1 MAKRLR
7 SDVTKKGPAR
17 APHRA
22 LLYATGLSPG
32 ELDKPFIGV
41 VSSFTDLIPG
51 HVHMR
56 RLERAIEKGVHAG
69 GGVSF
74 TFSVPGVCD
83 GIAMGHVGMHYSLPT
98 RELICDMIECVV
110 QAHQLDGLVMLT
122 NCDKITPGML
132 MAAARLDLPT
142 VVVTAGPMLAGRLGD
157 RRLDLVGGTFEAV
170 GRYQAGKISLQEL
183 RACELRACPSAGS
196 CQGLFTA
203 NTMACVTEALGLSLP
218 YCATTLAVSSMK
230 DHIAYESGKRV
241 VDLVREGLTA
251 RKFLTPEAFH
261 NAITIDMALGGSTNT
276 ALHIPA
282 IAHEAGVELE
292 LELFDRISRRT
303 PHLANLRPGGDH
315 MMEDLDRA
323 GGIPAV
329 MKRLGRRMKDQPT
342 VSGLS
347 VYQIA
352 RRATIYDED
361 VIRTPARAYH
371 KEGGMAVLRGNLAP
385 EGSVVKQ
392 SAVSPEMRKFTGKAL
407 VFRREPAAFR
417 AIRARRVKPGHVVV
431 IIGEGPRGG
440 PGMREMLAAT
450 GALAGQGLLDSVALI
465 TDGRFSGG
473 TRGCCIGHV
482 SPEAAVGGPIGL
494 VKTGDTITID
504 IPRRSLRLHVSE
516 EELERRRRR
525 ARPIVPE
532 VRSGYLARYAQM
544 VGSAARGAVLERS
557 PSGCS

>member
-1 MAKRLR
+1 VAKRLR
-7 SDVTKKGPAR
+7 SDVTKRGPAR

-22 LLYATGLSPG
+22 LMYATGVSPAEVG
-32 ELDKPFIGV
+32 KPFIGV

-74 TFSVPGVCD
+74 TFCVPGVCD
-83 GIAMGHVGMHYSLPT
+83 GIAMGHIGMHYSLPT
-98 RELICDMIECVV
+98 RELIADMIESVT

-142 VVVTAGPMLAGRLGD
+142 VVVTGGAMLAGRLGEA
-157 RRLDLVGGTFEAV
+157 RLDLVGGTFEAV
-170 GRYQAGKISLQEL
+170 GKYQAGQMSLEEL

-203 NTMACVTEALGLSLP
+203 NTMACITEALGLSLP
-218 YCATTLAVSSMK
+218 YCATTLAVSSIK
-230 DHIAYESGKRV
+230 DHQAYESGKRV
-241 VDLVREGLTA
+241 VDLVRQGTTA
-251 RKFLTPEAFH
+251 RKFMTRESFE

-282 IAHEAGVELE
+282 VAHEAGIELE
-292 LELFDRISRRT
+292 LELFDRISRKT
-303 PHLANLRPGGDH
+303 PHIASLRPGGEY
-315 MMEDLDRA
+315 MMQDLDRA

-329 MKRLGRRMKDQPT
+329 FKRLGKRLSDTPS

-347 VYQIA
+347 VRKIA
-352 RRATIYDED
+352 KGAVVYDED
-361 VIRTPARAYH
+361 IIRTLGKAYH

-385 EGSVVKQ
+385 DGCVVKQ
-392 SAVSPEMRKFTGKAL
+392 SAVAPNMMTFTGKAQ
-407 VFRREPAAFR
+407 VFLRETKAFK
-417 AIRARRVKPGHVVV
+417 AIQGKKIQPGTVVV
-431 IIGEGPRGG
+431 ITAEGPRGG

-482 SPEAAVGGPIGL
+482 SPEAALGGNIAL
-494 VKTGDTITID
+494 VETGDEVSID
-504 IPRRSLRLHVSE
+504 IPNRKLELLVSE
-516 EELERRRRR
+516 DELERRRRR
-525 ARPIVPE
+525 ARPIKPAVTT
-532 VRSGYLARYAQM
+532 GYLARYAQM
-544 VGSAARGAVLERS
+544 VGSAARGAVLGSSR
-557 PSGCS
+557 

>member
-1 MAKRLR
+1 MAKRKRLR
-7 SDVTKKGPAR
+7 SDVTKIGPAR

-22 LLYATGLSPG
+22 LLYASGASPAEIG
-32 ELDKPFIGV
+32 KPFIGV

-74 TFSVPGVCD
+74 TFCVPGVCD

-98 RELICDMIECVV
+98 RELIADMIESVT

-142 VVVTAGPMLAGRLGD
+142 IVVTAGAMLAGRLGD
-157 RRLDLVGGTFEAV
+157 LRLDLVGGTFEAV
-170 GRYQAGKISLQEL
+170 GKYQAGKMSLEEL
-183 RACELRACPSAGS
+183 QVCELRACPGAGS

-203 NTMACVTEALGLSLP
+203 NTMACITEALGMSLP
-218 YCATTLAVSSMK
+218 YCATTLAVSSIK
-230 DHIAYESGKRV
+230 DHQAYESGKRV
-241 VDLVREGLTA
+241 VELVSEEVTA
-251 RKFLTPEAFH
+251 RRFMTRAAFE
-261 NAITIDMALGGSTNT
+261 NAVTIDMALGGSTNT

-282 IAHEAGVELE
+282 IAHEAGIELE
-292 LELFDRISRRT
+292 LGVFDRVSRRT
-303 PHLANLRPGGDH
+303 PHIANLRPGGDH

-323 GGIPAV
+323 GGLPAV
-329 MKRLGRRMKDQPT
+329 FKRLGRKIKDTPS
-342 VSGLS
+342 VSGLTARE
-347 VYQIA
+347 IA
-352 RRATIYDED
+352 RGAIVYDED
-361 VIRTPARAYH
+361 VIRSLKKAYH

-385 EGSVVKQ
+385 DGCVVKQ
-392 SAVSPEMRKFTGKAL
+392 SAVAAKMRKFTGTAQ
-407 VFRREPAAFR
+407 VFLREAAAFR
-417 AIRARRVKPGHVVV
+417 AIQRRKIKPGMVVV

-450 GALAGQGLLDSVALI
+450 GALAGQGALGSVALI

-482 SPEAAVGGPIGL
+482 SPEAASWGTIGL
-494 VKTGDTITID
+494 VKTGDTVRID
-504 IPRRSLRLHVSE
+504 IPNRSLELLVSE
-516 EELERRRRR
+516 KELERRRGR
-525 ARPIVPE
+525 AKPIVPA
-532 VRSGYLARYAQM
+532 VTTGYLGRYAAM
-544 VGSAARGAVLERS
+544 VGSAARGAVFE
-557 PSGCS
+557 CC

>member
-1 MAKRLR
+1 MAVRKRLR

-22 LLYATGLSPG
+22 LMYATGLSPSEVG
-32 ELDKPFIGV
+32 KPFIGV

-74 TFSVPGVCD
+74 TFCVPGVCD

-98 RELICDMIECVV
+98 RELIADMVESVT
-110 QAHQLDGLVMLT
+110 QAHRLDGLVMLT

-142 VVVTAGPMLAGRLGD
+142 VVVTAGAMMAGRLGEA
-157 RRLDLVGGTFEAV
+157 RLDLVGGTFEAV
-170 GRYQAGKISLQEL
+170 GKYQAGKMSLEEL
-183 RACELRACPSAGS
+183 RACELRACPGAGS

-203 NTMACVTEALGLSLP
+203 NTMACITEALGMSLP

-230 DHIAYESGKRV
+230 DHQAYESGKRV
-241 VDLVREGLTA
+241 VELVHQDITA
-251 RKFLTPEAFH
+251 RRFMTSQAFE
-261 NAITIDMALGGSTNT
+261 NAITVDMALGGSTNT

-282 IAHEAGVELE
+282 IAHEAGIELE
-292 LELFDRISRRT
+292 LELFDTISRRT
-303 PHLANLRPGGDH
+303 PHIADLRPGGDH

-323 GGIPAV
+323 GGLPAV
-329 MKRLGRRMKDQPT
+329 FKRLGRRLKDCPS
-342 VSGLS
+342 VSGLT
-347 VYQIA
+347 VRKIA
-352 RRATIYDED
+352 RQAIVYDDDIIRPLKRAH
-361 VIRTPARAYH
+361 H

-385 EGSVVKQ
+385 DGCVVKQ
-392 SAVSPEMRKFTGKAL
+392 SAVAAKMMKFTGTAQ
-407 VFRREPAAFR
+407 VFLREVAAFK
-417 AIRARRVKPGHVVV
+417 AIQKRRIKPGTILV
-431 IIGEGPRGG
+431 ITGEGPRGG

-450 GALAGQGLLDSVALI
+450 GALAGQGVLESVALI

-473 TRGCCIGHV
+473 TRGCCIGHI
-482 SPEAAVGGPIGL
+482 SPEAASGGPIGL

-504 IPRRSLRLHVSE
+504 IPRRSLELKVSE
-516 EELERRRRR
+516 GELTRRRKR
-525 ARPIVPE
+525 AKPIVPE
-532 VRSGYLARYAQM
+532 IRTGYLARYARM
-544 VGSAARGAVLERS
+544 VGSAARGAVLENAH
-557 PSGCS
+557 